1 MYRAFSGQLGQDWI
15 DLEIHRERSLGRKY
29 QVTEART
36 VVPQQGQ
43 STPKGNEVQ
52 WHGS

>member
-36 VVPQQGQ
+36 VVPRQGQ